1 KHKTRHT
8 QTNAKMSQP
17 NEQTNLPHNPNQPA
31 STDTPTPPTPTQTSP
46 TPTPSTTTTTT
57 TPNEL
62 KQRLT
67 PLNVRRLSGY
77 VNPQM
82 ICDHA
87 DDDPPPT
94 TINIG
99 LFNNNNKNNNNN
111 NTNNNNNNNTASSTP
126 PSAYATPPIYQ
137 QQLSTLTATT
147 PLDVAPDD
155 KYRLFTIFNGNDP
168 DNEKLSGLPHST
180 TGSLSSI
187 ITTSIAS
194 SEPDPGAAS
203 GGGSGGGGPGGN
215 GGTGSGALVAADASS
230 IAGIN
235 GSSEEKLALN
245 RPGIKQEKWTT
256 ILLQVSI
263 PFFLAGIGTIGAGI
277 VLGRV
282 EKWYVFKN
290 VSELFILVPAL
301 LGLKGNLDMCLA
313 SRLSTQVNLGNMTSR
328 QGVVRMIVGNIALVQ
343 VQATVASFLVA
354 MFAVSVG
361 AAMTGEFY
369 FENMMLLTASAMFTA
384 TSSCFVLGR
393 FHFRSVIPLQSPL
406 IIIYPPADFVLVA
419 VILFSQKYRLN
430 PDNLATPLAASIGD
444 VVSISLLSFIA
455 SLLYEHIKTHL
466 WITFIVVCCYLVL
479 LPMWV
484 MIVLRNEYTRPVLK
498 SGWVPV
504 LSALCISGLGGLVLD
519 AAVEVFK
526 GFVVFQPIINGIGG
540 NLVSVQ
546 ASKISTMLHQ
556 SSIIGIIPPHTKILE
571 WPWRALF
578 KGVPYAKTARI
589 LIAMSIPGN
598 ILFIFAADYINM
610 STSTVSWVFV
620 VSYLTASLVQVM
632 LLLYIAHI
640 IVHAMWKWKIDPDNS
655 AIPYLTALG
664 DLLGSSLL
672 AVAWLFTMS
681 VGMEYGAGMETLN
694 APN

>member
-1 KHKTRHT
+1 
-8 QTNAKMSQP
+8 MSLP
-17 NEQTNLPHNPNQPA
+17 NEQTNLPHNPSQPA
-31 STDTPTPPTPTQTSP
+31 SADTQTPATATGTTTPS
-46 TPTPSTTTTTT
+46 TPTPSTRATQ
-57 TPNEL
+57 PNEL
-62 KQRLT
+62 KHRLT

-77 VNPQM
+77 VNPQA
-82 ICDHA
+82 ISDNA
-87 DDDPPPT
+87 GDDPPPT

-99 LFNNNNKNNNNN
+99 LFNNNNNN
-111 NTNNNNNNNTASSTP
+111 NTNNNNNNNNTASTTP

-194 SEPDPGAAS
+194 SEPDPGAV
-203 GGGSGGGGPGGN
+203 SGGGGGAGGAGGGGGGN
-215 GGTGSGALVAADASS
+215 GGIGSGALVAADASS

-328 QGVVRMIVGNIALVQ
+328 QGVIRMIVGNIALVQ

-361 AAMTGEFY
+361 AAMTGDFY

-384 TSSCFVLGR
+384 TSSCFVL
-393 FHFRSVIPLQSPL
+393 
-406 IIIYPPADFVLVA
+406 DFVLVA

-455 SLLYEHIKTHL
+455 SLLYDHIKTHL
-466 WITFIVVCCYLVL
+466 WITFIVVTCYLVL

-519 AAVEVFK
+519 AAVEVFN

-556 SSIIGIIPPHTKILE
+556 SSIIGIIPPHTQIFE

-598 ILFIFAADYINM
+598 VLFIFAADYINY
-610 STSTVSWVFV
+610 STSTVTWVFV
-620 VSYLTASLVQVM
+620 LSYLTASLVQVM

-681 VGMEYGAGMETLN
+681 VGMQYGSGMETLN

>member
-1 KHKTRHT
+1 MKPGVNFKFALLPRLKLSGKDLYRD
-8 QTNAKMSQP
+8 NMKP
-17 NEQTNLPHNPNQPA
+17 FENLPNSGGVNNE
-31 STDTPTPPTPTQTSP
+31 PP
-46 TPTPSTTTTTT
+46 
-57 TPNEL
+57 
-62 KQRLT
+62 RL
-67 PLNVRRLSGY
+67 RRR
-77 VNPQM
+77 
-82 ICDHA
+82 
-87 DDDPPPT
+87 
-94 TINIG
+94 
-99 LFNNNNKNNNNN
+99 
-111 NTNNNNNNNTASSTP
+111 
-126 PSAYATPPIYQ
+126 PIH
-137 QQLSTLTATT
+137 
-147 PLDVAPDD
+147 
-155 KYRLFTIFNGNDP
+155 P

-203 GGGSGGGGPGGN
+203 AGGGGGAGSGGGGGGSGGSGPN
-215 GGTGSGALVAADASS
+215 ALVAADAAS

-245 RPGIKQEKWTT
+245 RPGIKQEKWST

-277 VLGRV
+277 VLGKV

-328 QGVVRMIVGNIALVQ
+328 QDVVRMIVGNIALVQ

-369 FENMMLLTASAMFTA
+369 FENVMLLTASAMFTA
-384 TSSCFVLGR
+384 TSSCFVL
-393 FHFRSVIPLQSPL
+393 
-406 IIIYPPADFVLVA
+406 DFVLVA
-419 VILFSQKYRLN
+419 VILFSQKYHLN

-455 SLLYEHIKTHL
+455 SLLYENIKTHL
-466 WITFIVVCCYLVL
+466 WITFIVITCYLVL

-484 MIVLRNEYTRPVLK
+484 LIVMRNEYTRPVLK

-519 AAVEVFK
+519 AAVEVFD

-556 SSIIGIIPPHTKILE
+556 SSIIGIIPPHTKIWE
-571 WPWRALF
+571 WPWKALF

-598 ILFIFAADYINM
+598 VLFIFAADYINM
-610 STSTVSWVFV
+610 HTSTVSWVFML
-620 VSYLTASLVQVM
+620 SYLLASFIQVT

-672 AVAWLFTMS
+672 AVAWIFTMS
-681 VGMEYGAGMETLN
+681 VGMQYGAGVENALN

>member
-1 KHKTRHT
+1 MKLLLS
-8 QTNAKMSQP
+8 MSLQVLKLQV
-17 NEQTNLPHNPNQPA
+17 NEA
-31 STDTPTPPTPTQTSP
+31 RS
-46 TPTPSTTTTTT
+46 
-57 TPNEL
+57 EL
-62 KQRLT
+62 E
-67 PLNVRRLSGY
+67 VFA
-77 VNPQM
+77 V
-82 ICDHA
+82 
-87 DDDPPPT
+87 
-94 TINIG
+94 
-99 LFNNNNKNNNNN
+99 
-111 NTNNNNNNNTASSTP
+111 
-126 PSAYATPPIYQ
+126 
-137 QQLSTLTATT
+137 TATK
-147 PLDVAPDD
+147 VVW
-155 KYRLFTIFNGNDP
+155 KRYP

-203 GGGSGGGGPGGN
+203 GGGGGGGGGGSGGSGSGSGN
-215 GGTGSGALVAADASS
+215 GGIGSGALVAADASS

-384 TSSCFVLGR
+384 TSSCFVL
-393 FHFRSVIPLQSPL
+393 
-406 IIIYPPADFVLVA
+406 DFVLVA

-519 AAVEVFK
+519 AAVEVFN

-556 SSIIGIIPPHTKILE
+556 SSIIGIIPPHTKIFE

-681 VGMEYGAGMETLN
+681 VGMQYGSGMETLN

>member
-1 KHKTRHT
+1 
-8 QTNAKMSQP
+8 MSLP
-17 NEQTNLPHNPNQPA
+17 NEQTNLPHNPSQPA
-31 STDTPTPPTPTQTSP
+31 STDTPSTPSTTGTTPS
-46 TPTPSTTTTTT
+46 TPTPSTKTT

-62 KQRLT
+62 KHRLT

-77 VNPQM
+77 VNPQV
-82 ICDHA
+82 ISDNA
-87 DDDPPPT
+87 ADDPPPT

-99 LFNNNNKNNNNN
+99 LFNNNNNN
-111 NTNNNNNNNTASSTP
+111 NTNNNNNNNNNTASTTP

-203 GGGSGGGGPGGN
+203 GGGGGGGGGGAGGGGGGGGSGN
-215 GGTGSGALVAADASS
+215 GGIGSGALVAADASS

-328 QGVVRMIVGNIALVQ
+328 QSVIRMIVGNIALVQ

-361 AAMTGEFY
+361 AAMTGDFY

-384 TSSCFVLGR
+384 TSSCFVL
-393 FHFRSVIPLQSPL
+393 
-406 IIIYPPADFVLVA
+406 DFVLVA
-419 VILFSQKYRLN
+419 VIMFSQKYRLN

-455 SLLYEHIKTHL
+455 SLLYDHIKTHL
-466 WITFIVVCCYLVL
+466 WITFIVVTCYLVL

-519 AAVEVFK
+519 AAVEVFT

-556 SSIIGIIPPHTKILE
+556 SSIIGIIPPHTKIWE

-598 ILFIFAADYINM
+598 ILFIFAADYINY
-610 STSTVSWVFV
+610 STSTVTWVFV
-620 VSYLTASLVQVM
+620 VSYLMASLVQVM

-681 VGMEYGAGMETLN
+681 VGMEYGSGMQTLN

>member
-1 KHKTRHT
+1 MKLLLS
-8 QTNAKMSQP
+8 MSLQVLKLQV
-17 NEQTNLPHNPNQPA
+17 NEA
-31 STDTPTPPTPTQTSP
+31 RS
-46 TPTPSTTTTTT
+46 
-57 TPNEL
+57 EL
-62 KQRLT
+62 Q
-67 PLNVRRLSGY
+67 VFA
-77 VNPQM
+77 V
-82 ICDHA
+82 
-87 DDDPPPT
+87 
-94 TINIG
+94 
-99 LFNNNNKNNNNN
+99 
-111 NTNNNNNNNTASSTP
+111 
-126 PSAYATPPIYQ
+126 
-137 QQLSTLTATT
+137 TATK
-147 PLDVAPDD
+147 VVW
-155 KYRLFTIFNGNDP
+155 KRYP

-203 GGGSGGGGPGGN
+203 GGGGGGGSGSGGGGSGN
-215 GGTGSGALVAADASS
+215 GGIGSGALVAADASS

-328 QGVVRMIVGNIALVQ
+328 QSVVRMIVGNIALVQ

-384 TSSCFVLGR
+384 TSSCFVL
-393 FHFRSVIPLQSPL
+393 
-406 IIIYPPADFVLVA
+406 DFVLVA

-519 AAVEVFK
+519 AAVEVFN

-556 SSIIGIIPPHTKILE
+556 SSIIGIIPPHTKIFE

-681 VGMEYGAGMETLN
+681 VGMQYGSGMETLN

>member
-1 KHKTRHT
+1 
-8 QTNAKMSQP
+8 MSLP
-17 NEQTNLPHNPNQPA
+17 NEQTTEHPSSTATA
-31 STDTPTPPTPTQTSP
+31 STPSTGTSTPYT
-46 TPTPSTTTTTT
+46 TPSTTTNT

-62 KQRLT
+62 KHRLT

-77 VNPQM
+77 ANPQTVDDATF
-82 ICDHA
+82 DHA
-87 DDDPPPT
+87 TGGAAAAINDDPPPI
-94 TINIG
+94 TINMNM
-99 LFNNNNKNNNNN
+99 NNNNNNNNNSSYSNNNN
-111 NTNNNNNNNTASSTP
+111 NTNNKNTTTTTTTP

-147 PLDVAPDD
+147 PLDVVASDD
-155 KYRLFTIFNGNDP
+155 KYKLFTIFNGN
-168 DNEKLSGLPHST
+168 
-180 TGSLSSI
+180 
-187 ITTSIAS
+187 AS

-203 GGGSGGGGPGGN
+203 AGGGGAGSGGGGGGGGPN
-215 GGTGSGALVAADASS
+215 GGPLVAADAAS

-277 VLGRV
+277 VLGKV

-328 QGVVRMIVGNIALVQ
+328 QNVVRMIVGNIALVQ
-343 VQATVASFLVA
+343 VQAIVASFLVA

-369 FENMMLLTASAMFTA
+369 FENVMLLTASAMFTA
-384 TSSCFVLGR
+384 TSSCFVL
-393 FHFRSVIPLQSPL
+393 
-406 IIIYPPADFVLVA
+406 DFVLVA
-419 VILFSQKYRLN
+419 VILFSQKYQLN

-455 SLLYEHIKTHL
+455 SLLYENIKTHL
-466 WITFIVVCCYLVL
+466 WITFIVVTCYLVL

-484 MIVLRNEYTRPVLK
+484 LIVMRNEYTRPVLK

-519 AAVEVFK
+519 AAVEVFD

-556 SSIIGIIPPHTKILE
+556 SSIIGIIPPHTKIWE
-571 WPWRALF
+571 WPWKALF

-598 ILFIFAADYINM
+598 ILFIFTADYLNM
-610 STSTVSWVFV
+610 HASTVSWVFV
-620 VSYLTASLVQVM
+620 VSYLLASFIQVT

-672 AVAWLFTMS
+672 AVAWIFTMS
-681 VGMEYGAGMETLN
+681 VGMQYGSGVENALN

>member
-1 KHKTRHT
+1 
-8 QTNAKMSQP
+8 NAKMSLP
-17 NEQTNLPHNPNQPA
+17 NEQTNMPHNPDTSSPTSTSTSTTTTA
-31 STDTPTPPTPTQTSP
+31 STS
-46 TPTPSTTTTTT
+46 TPTPSNTTTTTT
-57 TPNEL
+57 TTNTPNEL

-77 VNPQM
+77 VNPQP
-82 ICDHA
+82 ISDNAIDSH
-87 DDDPPPT
+87 DDPPPT

-99 LFNNNNKNNNNN
+99 LYNNNNNNNNN
-111 NTNNNNNNNTASSTP
+111 NTNNNNNNTTP

-137 QQLSTLTATT
+137 QQLSTLTTTT
-147 PLDVAPDD
+147 PLDVAQDD

-203 GGGSGGGGPGGN
+203 GGGGGGGGSGGGGSGN
-215 GGTGSGALVAADASS
+215 GGIGSGALVAADASS

-328 QGVVRMIVGNIALVQ
+328 QSVVRMIVGNIALVQ

-384 TSSCFVLGR
+384 TSSCFVL
-393 FHFRSVIPLQSPL
+393 
-406 IIIYPPADFVLVA
+406 DFVLVA

-519 AAVEVFK
+519 AAVEVFN

-556 SSIIGIIPPHTKILE
+556 SSIIGIIPPHTKIFE

-681 VGMEYGAGMETLN
+681 VGMQYGSGMETLN

>member
-1 KHKTRHT
+1 
-8 QTNAKMSQP
+8 MSLP
-17 NEQTNLPHNPNQPA
+17 NEQTNLPHNPSQPA
-31 STDTPTPPTPTQTSP
+31 STDTPSTPSTTGTTPS
-46 TPTPSTTTTTT
+46 TPTPSTKTT

-62 KQRLT
+62 KHRLT

-77 VNPQM
+77 VNPQV
-82 ICDHA
+82 ISDNA
-87 DDDPPPT
+87 ADDPPPT

-99 LFNNNNKNNNNN
+99 LFNNNNNN
-111 NTNNNNNNNTASSTP
+111 NTNNNNNNNNNTASTTP

-203 GGGSGGGGPGGN
+203 GGGGSGGGVGGGGAGGGGGGSGN
-215 GGTGSGALVAADASS
+215 GGIGSGALVAADASS

-328 QGVVRMIVGNIALVQ
+328 QSVIRMIVGNIALVQ

-361 AAMTGEFY
+361 AAMTGDFY

-384 TSSCFVLGR
+384 TSSCFVL
-393 FHFRSVIPLQSPL
+393 
-406 IIIYPPADFVLVA
+406 DFVLVA
-419 VILFSQKYRLN
+419 VIMFSQKYRLN

-455 SLLYEHIKTHL
+455 SLLYDHIKTHL
-466 WITFIVVCCYLVL
+466 WITFIVVTCYLVL

-519 AAVEVFK
+519 AAVEVFT

-556 SSIIGIIPPHTKILE
+556 SSIIGIIPPHTKIWE

-598 ILFIFAADYINM
+598 ILFIFAADYINY
-610 STSTVSWVFV
+610 STSTVTWVFV
-620 VSYLTASLVQVM
+620 ISYLMASLVQVM

-681 VGMEYGAGMETLN
+681 VGMQYGSGMQTLN

>member
-1 KHKTRHT
+1 MERLLLGGR
-8 QTNAKMSQP
+8 SRGRGRRP
-17 NEQTNLPHNPNQPA
+17 NRGRRRERNSDYAPLL
-31 STDTPTPPTPTQTSP
+31 SSDDITS
-46 TPTPSTTTTTT
+46 S
-57 TPNEL
+57 
-62 KQRLT
+62 
-67 PLNVRRLSGY
+67 
-77 VNPQM
+77 
-82 ICDHA
+82 
-87 DDDPPPT
+87 DDER
-94 TINIG
+94 
-99 LFNNNNKNNNNN
+99 
-111 NTNNNNNNNTASSTP
+111 
-126 PSAYATPPIYQ
+126 
-137 QQLSTLTATT
+137 
-147 PLDVAPDD
+147 VA
-155 KYRLFTIFNGNDP
+155 DP

-194 SEPDPGAAS
+194 SEPDPGAA
-203 GGGSGGGGPGGN
+203 GGGGN
-215 GGTGSGALVAADASS
+215 GGGGGGGGGGHGGLGALAADASS

-245 RPGIKQEKWTT
+245 RPGIKQEKWQT

-313 SRLSTQVNLGNMTSR
+313 SRLSTQVNLGNMTARSN
-328 QGVVRMIVGNIALVQ
+328 VIRMIVGNIALVQ

-354 MFAVSVG
+354 MFATSVG
-361 AAMTGEFY
+361 AAMTGNFY
-369 FENMMLLTASAMFTA
+369 FENVMLLTASAMFTA
-384 TSSCFVLGR
+384 TSSCFVL
-393 FHFRSVIPLQSPL
+393 
-406 IIIYPPADFVLVA
+406 DFVLVA

-455 SLLYEHIKTHL
+455 SLLYENIKTHL
-466 WITFIVVCCYLVL
+466 WITFIVVTCYLIL

-484 MIVLRNEYTRPVLK
+484 VIVLKNEYTRPVLK

-519 AAVEVFK
+519 AAVEVFT

-556 SSIIGIIPPHTKILE
+556 SSIIGIIPPHTKIVE

-610 STSTVSWVFV
+610 STTTVTWVFML
-620 VSYLTASLVQVM
+620 SYLIASLIQVM
-632 LLLYIAHI
+632 MLLYIAHI

-681 VGMEYGAGMETLN
+681 VNKQYGSNLDTLN

>member
-1 KHKTRHT
+1 
-8 QTNAKMSQP
+8 NAKMSQRNDEQNTSHTQQDTTLGRHSSTSNSNSTP
-17 NEQTNLPHNPNQPA
+17 N
-31 STDTPTPPTPTQTSP
+31 STSTSTSNAIP
-46 TPTPSTTTTTT
+46 

-62 KQRLT
+62 KQRQKSSLS
-67 PLNVRRLSGY
+67 PLNVRRLSSY
-77 VNPQM
+77 AAHNEA
-82 ICDHA
+82 A
-87 DDDPPPT
+87 DIGPEDGVLPTPTLTPPPAST
-94 TINIG
+94 TININTISH
-99 LFNNNNKNNNNN
+99 NNNNNNN
-111 NTNNNNNNNTASSTP
+111 NTNNNNNNNNNTSST
-126 PSAYATPPIYQ
+126 SSLYATPPLYQ
-137 QQLSTLTATT
+137 QQLSTLTTTT
-147 PLDVAPDD
+147 PLDTALDD
-155 KYRLFTIFNGNDP
+155 KYKLFTIYNGNDP

-194 SEPDPGAAS
+194 SEPDPGAAGGGGGAGS
-203 GGGSGGGGPGGN
+203 GGGGGPGGSGPGGGGSGGGPGG
-215 GGTGSGALVAADASS
+215 AIAADACS

-328 QGVVRMIVGNIALVQ
+328 SNVVRMIVGNIALVQ

-354 MFAVSVG
+354 MFAMSVG
-361 AAMTGEFY
+361 AAMTGSFY
-369 FENMMLLTASAMFTA
+369 FENAMLLTASAMFTA
-384 TSSCFVLGR
+384 TSSCFVL
-393 FHFRSVIPLQSPL
+393 
-406 IIIYPPADFVLVA
+406 DFVLVA

-466 WITFIVVCCYLVL
+466 WITFIVVTCYLVL

-484 MIVLRNEYTRPVLK
+484 VIVLKNEYTRPVLK

-519 AAVEVFK
+519 AAVEVFN

-556 SSIIGIIPPHTKILE
+556 SSIIGIIPPHTKVVE

-598 ILFIFAADYINM
+598 VLFIFVADYINM
-610 STSTVSWVFV
+610 NTTTVTWVFML
-620 VSYLTASLVQVM
+620 SYLIASLIQVM

-672 AVAWLFTMS
+672 ALAWLFTMS
-681 VGMEYGAGMETLN
+681 VGMQYGGNMDTLN

>member
-1 KHKTRHT
+1 
-8 QTNAKMSQP
+8 MSLP
-17 NEQTNLPHNPNQPA
+17 NEQTNLPHNPSQPA
-31 STDTPTPPTPTQTSP
+31 SADTKTPAGTATGTTTPS
-46 TPTPSTTTTTT
+46 TPTPSTRNTQ
-57 TPNEL
+57 PNEL
-62 KQRLT
+62 KHRLT

-77 VNPQM
+77 VNPQA
-82 ICDHA
+82 ISDNA
-87 DDDPPPT
+87 GDDPPPT

-99 LFNNNNKNNNNN
+99 LFNNNNNN
-111 NTNNNNNNNTASSTP
+111 NTNNNNNNNNTASTTP

-194 SEPDPGAAS
+194 SEPDPGAV
-203 GGGSGGGGPGGN
+203 SGGGGAGGAGGAGGGGGGGGGGN
-215 GGTGSGALVAADASS
+215 GGIGSGALVAADASS

-328 QGVVRMIVGNIALVQ
+328 QGVIRMIVGNIALVQ

-361 AAMTGEFY
+361 AAMTGDFY

-384 TSSCFVLGR
+384 TSSCFVL
-393 FHFRSVIPLQSPL
+393 
-406 IIIYPPADFVLVA
+406 DFVLVA

-455 SLLYEHIKTHL
+455 SLLYDHIKTHL
-466 WITFIVVCCYLVL
+466 WITFIVVTCYLVL

-519 AAVEVFK
+519 AAVEVFN

-556 SSIIGIIPPHTKILE
+556 SSIIGIIPPHTQIFE

-598 ILFIFAADYINM
+598 VLFIFAADYINY
-610 STSTVSWVFV
+610 STSTVTWVFV
-620 VSYLTASLVQVM
+620 LSYLTASLVQVM

-681 VGMEYGAGMETLN
+681 VGMQYGSGMETLN

>member
-1 KHKTRHT
+1 
-8 QTNAKMSQP
+8 MSLP
-17 NEQTNLPHNPNQPA
+17 NEQTNLPHNPTSQPA
-31 STDTPTPPTPTQTSP
+31 SASVSASVSASAFADTQTPATATATGSTTP
-46 TPTPSTTTTTT
+46 STPTPSTRA
-57 TPNEL
+57 TPQQQSNEL
-62 KQRLT
+62 KHRLT

-77 VNPQM
+77 VNPQA
-82 ICDHA
+82 ISDNA
-87 DDDPPPT
+87 GDDPPPT

-99 LFNNNNKNNNNN
+99 LFNNNNNNNNNN
-111 NTNNNNNNNTASSTP
+111 NTNYNYYNNNNNNNNTASTTP

-203 GGGSGGGGPGGN
+203 GGGGGGGAGGAGGAGGGGGGN
-215 GGTGSGALVAADASS
+215 GGIGSGALVAADASS

-328 QGVVRMIVGNIALVQ
+328 QGVIRMIVGNIALVQ

-361 AAMTGEFY
+361 AAMTGDFY

-384 TSSCFVLGR
+384 TSSCFVL
-393 FHFRSVIPLQSPL
+393 
-406 IIIYPPADFVLVA
+406 DFVLVA

-455 SLLYEHIKTHL
+455 SLLYDHIKTHL
-466 WITFIVVCCYLVL
+466 WITFIVVTCYLVL

-519 AAVEVFK
+519 AAVEVFN

-556 SSIIGIIPPHTKILE
+556 SSIIGIIPPHTQIFE

-598 ILFIFAADYINM
+598 VLFIFAADYINY
-610 STSTVSWVFV
+610 STSTVTWVFV
-620 VSYLTASLVQVM
+620 LSYLTASLIQVM

-681 VGMEYGAGMETLN
+681 VGMQYGSGMETLN

>member
-1 KHKTRHT
+1 MKPGVNFKF
-8 QTNAKMSQP
+8 AL
-17 NEQTNLPHNPNQPA
+17 LPR
-31 STDTPTPPTPTQTSP
+31 
-46 TPTPSTTTTTT
+46 
-57 TPNEL
+57 L
-62 KQRLT
+62 K
-67 PLNVRRLSGY
+67 LSGKDY
-77 VNPQM
+77 WDRGNMKP
-82 ICDHA
+82 IDS
-87 DDDPPPT
+87 PP
-94 TINIG
+94 NSG
-99 LFNNNNKNNNNN
+99 GKNNE
-111 NTNNNNNNNTASSTP
+111 SRLRRR
-126 PSAYATPPIYQ
+126 PIH
-137 QQLSTLTATT
+137 
-147 PLDVAPDD
+147 
-155 KYRLFTIFNGNDP
+155 P

-203 GGGSGGGGPGGN
+203 AGGGGAGSGGGGGGGGPN
-215 GGTGSGALVAADASS
+215 GGPLVAADAAS

-277 VLGRV
+277 VLGKV

-328 QGVVRMIVGNIALVQ
+328 QNVVRMIVGNIALVQ
-343 VQATVASFLVA
+343 VQAIVASFLVA

-369 FENMMLLTASAMFTA
+369 FENVMLLTASAMFTA
-384 TSSCFVLGR
+384 TSSCFVL
-393 FHFRSVIPLQSPL
+393 
-406 IIIYPPADFVLVA
+406 DFVLVA
-419 VILFSQKYRLN
+419 VILFSQKYQLN

-455 SLLYEHIKTHL
+455 SLLYENIKTHL
-466 WITFIVVCCYLVL
+466 WITFIVVTCYLVL

-484 MIVLRNEYTRPVLK
+484 LIVMRNEYTRPVLK

-519 AAVEVFK
+519 AAVEVFD

-556 SSIIGIIPPHTKILE
+556 SSIIGIIPPHTKIWE
-571 WPWRALF
+571 WPWKALF

-598 ILFIFAADYINM
+598 ILFIFTADYLNM
-610 STSTVSWVFV
+610 HASTVSWVFV
-620 VSYLTASLVQVM
+620 VSYLLASFIQVT

-672 AVAWLFTMS
+672 AVAWIFTMS
-681 VGMEYGAGMETLN
+681 VGMQYGSGVENALN

>member
-1 KHKTRHT
+1 
-8 QTNAKMSQP
+8 MSLP
-17 NEQTNLPHNPNQPA
+17 NEQTNLPHNPSQPA
-31 STDTPTPPTPTQTSP
+31 STDTPSTTGTSTTPS
-46 TPTPSTTTTTT
+46 TPTPSTRTTQ
-57 TPNEL
+57 NEL
-62 KQRLT
+62 KHRLT

-77 VNPQM
+77 VNPQA
-82 ICDHA
+82 ISDNA
-87 DDDPPPT
+87 GDDPPPT

-99 LFNNNNKNNNNN
+99 LFNNNNNN
-111 NTNNNNNNNTASSTP
+111 NTNNNNNNTASTTP

-203 GGGSGGGGPGGN
+203 GGGGAGGGGGSGN
-215 GGTGSGALVAADASS
+215 GGIGSGALVAADASS

-328 QGVVRMIVGNIALVQ
+328 QGVIRMIVGNIALVQ

-384 TSSCFVLGR
+384 TSSCFVL
-393 FHFRSVIPLQSPL
+393 
-406 IIIYPPADFVLVA
+406 DFVLVA

-455 SLLYEHIKTHL
+455 SLLYDHIKTHL
-466 WITFIVVCCYLVL
+466 WITFIVVTCYLVL

-519 AAVEVFK
+519 AAVEVFN

-556 SSIIGIIPPHTKILE
+556 SSIIGIIPPHTQIFE

-598 ILFIFAADYINM
+598 VLFIFAADYINY
-610 STSTVSWVFV
+610 STSTVTWVFV
-620 VSYLTASLVQVM
+620 LSYLTASLVQVM

-681 VGMEYGAGMETLN
+681 VGMQYGSGMQTLN

>member
-1 KHKTRHT
+1 MK
-8 QTNAKMSQP
+8 P
-17 NEQTNLPHNPNQPA
+17 IENLPNSGGVN
-31 STDTPTPPTPTQTSP
+31 
-46 TPTPSTTTTTT
+46 
-57 TPNEL
+57 NEP
-62 KQRLT
+62 RL
-67 PLNVRRLSGY
+67 RRR
-77 VNPQM
+77 
-82 ICDHA
+82 
-87 DDDPPPT
+87 
-94 TINIG
+94 
-99 LFNNNNKNNNNN
+99 
-111 NTNNNNNNNTASSTP
+111 
-126 PSAYATPPIYQ
+126 PIH
-137 QQLSTLTATT
+137 
-147 PLDVAPDD
+147 
-155 KYRLFTIFNGNDP
+155 P

-203 GGGSGGGGPGGN
+203 AGGGGGAGSGGGGGGGGSGGSGPN
-215 GGTGSGALVAADASS
+215 ALVAADAAS

-245 RPGIKQEKWTT
+245 RPGIKQEKWST

-277 VLGRV
+277 VLGKV

-328 QGVVRMIVGNIALVQ
+328 QDVVRMIVGNIALVQ

-369 FENMMLLTASAMFTA
+369 FENVMLLTASAMFTA
-384 TSSCFVLGR
+384 TSSCFVL
-393 FHFRSVIPLQSPL
+393 
-406 IIIYPPADFVLVA
+406 DFVLVA
-419 VILFSQKYRLN
+419 VILFSQKYHLN

-455 SLLYEHIKTHL
+455 SLLYENIKTHL
-466 WITFIVVCCYLVL
+466 WITFIVITCYLVL

-484 MIVLRNEYTRPVLK
+484 LIVMRNEYTRPVLK

-519 AAVEVFK
+519 AAVEVFD

-556 SSIIGIIPPHTKILE
+556 SSIIGIIPPHAKIWE
-571 WPWRALF
+571 WPWKALF

-598 ILFIFAADYINM
+598 VLFIFAADYINM
-610 STSTVSWVFV
+610 HTSTVSWVFML
-620 VSYLTASLVQVM
+620 SYLLASFIQVT

-672 AVAWLFTMS
+672 AVAWIFTMS
-681 VGMEYGAGMETLN
+681 VGMQYGAGVENALN

>member
-1 KHKTRHT
+1 MKPKTR
-8 QTNAKMSQP
+8 
-17 NEQTNLPHNPNQPA
+17 
-31 STDTPTPPTPTQTSP
+31 
-46 TPTPSTTTTTT
+46 
-57 TPNEL
+57 
-62 KQRLT
+62 
-67 PLNVRRLSGY
+67 
-77 VNPQM
+77 
-82 ICDHA
+82 
-87 DDDPPPT
+87 
-94 TINIG
+94 
-99 LFNNNNKNNNNN
+99 
-111 NTNNNNNNNTASSTP
+111 TASSGDT
-126 PSAYATPPIYQ
+126 AN
-137 QQLSTLTATT
+137 STTNTATT
-147 PLDVAPDD
+147 TSNNRNSSSGETNAP
-155 KYRLFTIFNGNDP
+155 RMRRRPIHP
-168 DNEKLSGLPHST
+168 DNEKLSGQPYST

-194 SEPDPGAAS
+194 SEPDPGAAGGGG
-203 GGGSGGGGPGGN
+203 GGGSGGPGGLQ
-215 GGTGSGALVAADASS
+215 TDASS

-245 RPGIKQEKWTT
+245 RPGIKQEKWST
-256 ILLQVSI
+256 ILIQVSI
-263 PFFLAGIGTIGAGI
+263 PFLLAGIGTIGAGI

-282 EKWYVFKN
+282 EKWYVFQS

-328 QGVVRMIVGNIALVQ
+328 KEVTRMIVGNIALVQ

-361 AAMTGEFY
+361 AAMNGSFY
-369 FENMMLLTASAMFTA
+369 FDHMMLLTASAMFTA
-384 TSSCFVLGR
+384 TSSCFVL
-393 FHFRSVIPLQSPL
+393 
-406 IIIYPPADFVLVA
+406 DFVLVA
-419 VILFSQKYRLN
+419 VILFSAKYRLN

-466 WITFIVVCCYLVL
+466 WITFIVVACYLVL

-484 MIVLRNEYTRPVLK
+484 FIVLRNSYTRPVLK

-519 AAVEVFK
+519 AAVEVFN

-556 SSIIGIIPPHTKILE
+556 SSIIGIIPPHTKIFE

-578 KGVPYAKTARI
+578 SGVPYAKTARI

-598 ILFIFAADYINM
+598 VIFIFAADYIHM
-610 STSTVSWVFV
+610 STSTVTVAFMMSF
-620 VSYLTASLVQVM
+620 LIASLIQVM
-632 LLLYIAHI
+632 ILLYIAHI

-655 AIPYLTALG
+655 SIPYLTALG

-672 AVAWLFTMS
+672 ALAFLFLLS
-681 VGMEYGAGMETLN
+681 INQEYGGGMDTLN

>member
-1 KHKTRHT
+1 MKPGVNFKF
-8 QTNAKMSQP
+8 AL
-17 NEQTNLPHNPNQPA
+17 LPR
-31 STDTPTPPTPTQTSP
+31 
-46 TPTPSTTTTTT
+46 
-57 TPNEL
+57 L
-62 KQRLT
+62 K
-67 PLNVRRLSGY
+67 LSGKDY
-77 VNPQM
+77 WDRGNMKP
-82 ICDHA
+82 IDS
-87 DDDPPPT
+87 PP
-94 TINIG
+94 NSG
-99 LFNNNNKNNNNN
+99 GKNNE
-111 NTNNNNNNNTASSTP
+111 SRLRRR
-126 PSAYATPPIYQ
+126 PIH
-137 QQLSTLTATT
+137 
-147 PLDVAPDD
+147 
-155 KYRLFTIFNGNDP
+155 P

-203 GGGSGGGGPGGN
+203 AGGGGAGSGGGGGGGGGGPN
-215 GGTGSGALVAADASS
+215 GGPLVAADAAS

-277 VLGRV
+277 VLGKV

-328 QGVVRMIVGNIALVQ
+328 QNVVRMIVGNIALVQ
-343 VQATVASFLVA
+343 VQAIVASFLVA

-369 FENMMLLTASAMFTA
+369 FENVMLLTASAMFTA
-384 TSSCFVLGR
+384 TSSCFVL
-393 FHFRSVIPLQSPL
+393 
-406 IIIYPPADFVLVA
+406 DFVLVA
-419 VILFSQKYRLN
+419 VILFSQKYQLN

-455 SLLYEHIKTHL
+455 SLLYENIKTHL
-466 WITFIVVCCYLVL
+466 WITFIVVTCYLVL

-484 MIVLRNEYTRPVLK
+484 LIVMRNEYTRPVLK

-519 AAVEVFK
+519 AAVEVFD

-556 SSIIGIIPPHTKILE
+556 SSIIGIIPPHTKIWE
-571 WPWRALF
+571 WPWKALF

-598 ILFIFAADYINM
+598 ILFIFTADYLNM
-610 STSTVSWVFV
+610 HASTVSWVFV
-620 VSYLTASLVQVM
+620 VSYLLASFIQVT

-672 AVAWLFTMS
+672 AVAWIFTMS
-681 VGMEYGAGMETLN
+681 VGMQYGSGVENALN

>member
-1 KHKTRHT
+1 
-8 QTNAKMSQP
+8 MSLP
-17 NEQTNLPHNPNQPA
+17 NEQTNMPHNPDTSSPTSTSTSTTTTA
-31 STDTPTPPTPTQTSP
+31 STS
-46 TPTPSTTTTTT
+46 TPTPSNTTTTTT
-57 TPNEL
+57 TTNTPNEL

-77 VNPQM
+77 VNPQP
-82 ICDHA
+82 ISDNAIDSH
-87 DDDPPPT
+87 DDPPPT

-99 LFNNNNKNNNNN
+99 LYNNNNNNNNN
-111 NTNNNNNNNTASSTP
+111 NTNNNNNNNNNTTP

-137 QQLSTLTATT
+137 QQLSTLTTTT
-147 PLDVAPDD
+147 PLDVAQDD

-203 GGGSGGGGPGGN
+203 GGGGGGGSGSGGGGSGN
-215 GGTGSGALVAADASS
+215 GGIGSGALVAADASS

-328 QGVVRMIVGNIALVQ
+328 QSVVRMIVGNIALVQ

-384 TSSCFVLGR
+384 TSSCFVL
-393 FHFRSVIPLQSPL
+393 
-406 IIIYPPADFVLVA
+406 DFVLVA

-519 AAVEVFK
+519 AAVEVFN

-556 SSIIGIIPPHTKILE
+556 SSIIGIIPPHTKIFE

-681 VGMEYGAGMETLN
+681 VGMQYGSGMETLN